1 MIVPWEEAVEHCRTL
16 SQEQQSFGSEM
27 MSLLAERWRM
37 KTLAALAEKRE
48 PMRFSR
54 LMEKIAD
61 VSQKSLTKTVRD
73 LERDGFV
80 TRVVFP
86 EVPPRVEYTVT
97 PLGVSL
103 LEELYPLWLW
113 TVNNMETFKRS
124 RWEYDQRRSKR
135 SSGNNGN
142 HSRT

>member
-1 MIVPWEEAVEHCRTL
+1 
-16 SQEQQSFGSEM
+16 
-27 MSLLAERWRM
+27 
-37 KTLAALAEKRE
+37 
-48 PMRFSR
+48 MRFAR

-80 TRVVFP
+80 TRAVFP
-86 EVPPRVEYTVT
+86 EVPPRDENTAT
-97 PLGVSL
+97 PLRGSL
-103 LEELYPLWLW
+103 LEWLYALGLW
-113 TVNNMETFKRS
+113 TVNNMETSKRS

-142 HSRT
+142 HSGT